1 MVYYSSK
8 PINGEKTM
16 KKLLLATV
24 ALFGLSTATLAENFD
39 NTSLTIVASSDT
51 LDYKLH
57 ADSQNELTG
66 LSVGFYAF
74 PYTIGENV
82 DANMYVELGY
92 GRLDESLNV
101 DLEYQVKT
109 NLSFKTRAYGALSAE
124 YTITADDTQT
134 DGALVFAPYAGLA
147 HDVSPKMSVFAEA
160 GYDWEVTNDWT
171 QKGGY
176 VEVGGSYMLTDTTYV
191 QPSVVR
197 TFDTGADDTQ
207 AKLEVGFV
215 F

>member
-1 MVYYSSK
+1 
-8 PINGEKTM
+8 M

-24 ALFGLSTATLAENFD
+24 AMFGLSTAAFAENFD

-51 LDYKLH
+51 LDYRLY

-66 LSVGFYAF
+66 LSIGFYAF

-92 GRLDESLNV
+92 GRLDETLNV
-101 DLEYQVKT
+101 DIEYQLKT
-109 NLSFKTRAYGALSAE
+109 NLSFNTRAYSALSAE
-124 YTITADDTQT
+124 YTISADNTQT
-134 DGALVFAPYAGLA
+134 DGSLVFAPYVGLA
-147 HDVSPKMSVFAEA
+147 HDLNPKLSVFAEV
-160 GYDWEVTNDWT
+160 GYDWDVSNDWT

-176 VEVGGSYMLTDTTYV
+176 VEVGSSYMLTDTTYV

-207 AKLEVGFV
+207 ANLEVGFV